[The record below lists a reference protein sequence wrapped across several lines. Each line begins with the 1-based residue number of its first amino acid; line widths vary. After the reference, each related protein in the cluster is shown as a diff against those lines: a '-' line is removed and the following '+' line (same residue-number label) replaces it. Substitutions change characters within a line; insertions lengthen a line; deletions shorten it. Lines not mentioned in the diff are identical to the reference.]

1 MAVSATGT
9 TVLDV
14 PSLVSQLMSL
24 ERKPIDK
31 LNAKVTDYQSKIST
45 FGSIKSLV
53 SSFQSALTALRDS
66 LQAHSAT
73 TSDAAALSASASSA
87 AVAGSY
93 AINVTR
99 LAQAQNLVAAG
110 MTSDTAAI
118 SATAS
123 TVTFTVAGVSTNIS
137 IPAGATLQ
145 DIRTAINAA
154 NLGVNAT
161 IINDGSP
168 TSPYRLALSASD
180 TGLGKAIDSITIQ
193 AGGDDAINNLLA
205 WNPTANAPTTPT
217 LTQTMAAQDAALTVN
232 GVAVASASNS
242 VTGAIQGV
250 TLTLKSPTTSPATV
264 AVARDTESINAAVN
278 KFVEAYNALVK
289 ELKSRSA
296 YGSAGSAKPVLAGD
310 SAVRQ
315 MLDQLRNIFITPASG
330 GTRSYLAE
338 VGISTQA
345 DSSLKFDSTK
355 LASAMAS
362 GFGDVANLL
371 NSSSGFL
378 TRLNTWATSVQATG
392 GLIDS
397 RTTALNDS
405 IKGFN
410 NQITSLEKRMTALQ
424 KQYTT
429 TYSNLNLFL
438 ANMNSMSSYLTSQF
452 SKSSSS

>member
-14 PSLVSQLMSL
+14 PSLVSQLMAL

-53 SSFQSALTALRDS
+53 SNFQSALTALRDS

-73 TSDAAALSASASSA
+73 TSDAAALAASASTA

-99 LAQAQNLVAAG
+99 LAQAQSLVAAG
-110 MTSDTAAI
+110 QASDTAAI
-118 SATAS
+118 STTAS
-123 TVTFTVAGVSTNIS
+123 TVTFTVAGVSTDIS

-145 DIRTAINAA
+145 DIRSAINAA

-168 TSPYRLALSASD
+168 TTPYRLALSAAD
-180 TGLGKAIDSITIQ
+180 TGLAKAIGSITVQ
-193 AGGDDAINNLLA
+193 AGGDDAINSLLA
-205 WNPTANAPTTPT
+205 WNPTGNAPAVPT
-217 LTQTMAAQDAALTVN
+217 LAQTMAAQDAALTVN
-232 GVAVASASNS
+232 GVAVASASNT
-242 VTGAIQGV
+242 VGGAIQGV
-250 TLTLKSPTTSPATV
+250 TLTLKSPTTTAATV
-264 AVARDTESINAAVN
+264 AVSRDTESINAAVN
-278 KFVEAYNALVK
+278 KFVETYSALVK

-296 YGSAGSAKPVLAGD
+296 YGTAGSTKPVLAGD

-315 MLDQLRNIFITPASG
+315 MLDQLRAIFITPASG

-345 DSSLKFDSTK
+345 DSSLKFDSSR

-362 GFGDVANLL
+362 SFGDVANLL
-371 NSSSGFL
+371 NSPSGFL
-378 TRLNTWATSVQATG
+378 TRLNAWATSVQATG

-397 RTTALNDS
+397 RTAALNDS

-410 NQITSLEKRMTALQ
+410 DQIASLEKRMTALE
-424 KQYTT
+424 KQYKT
-429 TYSNLNLFL
+429 TYSNLNTFL